1 MKRLWRLLPVLLL
14 VALGFG
20 ADNGLAQSYPSKP
33 VRIVVNMP
41 AGSIVDA
48 VSRLIGQKLAE
59 AWKQP
64 VLIDNRGGAG
74 GNIGADAVAKAAP
87 DGYTLLVTTSSLAI
101 SPNIYR
107 KLPFDALKDFAP
119 VSQIYTS
126 FLIMVVNAKVPATS
140 VSELIALA
148 KSKPGTLNYGHSG
161 VGSTLH
167 LTMELFK
174 KSAGIDILAIPY
186 KGTALTN
193 TAVVTGE
200 VDVTFMSMETILPL
214 LKAGKVR
221 ALATAS
227 RARLRPLP
235 TVPTMIEE
243 GVGDSELPASW
254 LGLFAPAGIPRDIV
268 ELIQRETAKALNMP
282 DVRNRILA
290 MGQELVGSTPE
301 EFEVKFKGDLGKFA
315 RIVKEAHIP
324 LQD

>member
-1 MKRLWRLLPVLLL
+1 MKRLWCVLPVVLL
-14 VALGFG
+14 VAV
-20 ADNGLAQSYPSKP
+20 GLAAGNALGQNYPSKP
-33 VRIVVNMP
+33 VRLVVNMP
-41 AGSIVDA
+41 AGGGVDV
-48 VSRLIGQKLAE
+48 VSRLIGQKLTD

-126 FLIMVVNAKVPATS
+126 FLILVVNANVPAAS
-140 VSELIALA
+140 VKELVALA
-148 KSKPGTLNYGHSG
+148 KSRPGKLNYGHSG

-174 KSAGIDILAIPY
+174 ISAGVDILAIPY
-186 KGTALTN
+186 KGTAPIS
-193 TAVVTGE
+193 TALLTGE
-200 VDVTFMSMETILPL
+200 VDVAFMAPEAIL
-214 LKAGKVR
+214 AHIDSGKVR

-235 TVPTMIEE
+235 KVPTMEE
-243 GVGDSELPASW
+243 AGVRDFELPGW
-254 LGLFAPAGIPRDIV
+254 LGIYAPAGTPRDIV
-268 ELIQRETAKALNMP
+268 ELIQRDTVKVLNLP
-282 DVRNRILA
+282 DVRNRIITS
-290 MGQELVGSTPE
+290 GQEPVGSTPE
-301 EFEVKFKGDLGKFA
+301 EFDVKHKTDLARFA
-315 RIVKEAHIP
+315 TIIKELRIP